1 MKTEELTYTHDGTS
15 LKGHIAYDYK
25 QGIKRPAV
33 LVAHAWG
40 GRDEFACKKAEALA
54 ALGYVGF
61 ALDMYGDA
69 RLGKDKEENEQ
80 LIQPFLIDRAMLKGR
95 MQAAVDFM
103 KKHPSVAGDRI
114 AAIGY
119 CFGGLCV
126 LDLARSGS
134 SVRGVVSF
142 HGLLGAPE
150 NLPNAEITS
159 KVLALHG
166 YEDPMASPENL
177 TAFAKEM
184 TDSKADWEVHA
195 YGNTMHAFTN
205 PAANDPGFGTVYRE
219 QADKRSWKAMKAF
232 LSEVLA

>member
-1 MKTEELTYTHDGTS
+1 MQVLATRIGGQGLEQVDPRADG
-15 LKGHIAYDYK
+15 
-25 QGIKRPAV
+25 
-33 LVAHAWG
+33 HAM
-40 GRDEFACKKAEALA
+40 DENA
-54 ALGYVGF
+54 ALGVPAAHLRPNAFGS
-61 ALDMYGDA
+61 GDCAHA
-69 RLGKDKEENEQ
+69 RLTVGEQ
-80 LIQPFLIDRAMLKGR
+80 EDRVHVPVLEGQLKGR